1 MIGGKLTP
9 VPAASLASAPAR
21 LLSLDAFRGITMAS
35 MVIVNNPGDW
45 GNVYPPLLHAEWHGW
60 TPTDLI
66 FPFFLFI
73 VGVAIT
79 LSRKAGSPRAIVIR
93 SAKLIG
99 LGLFLNGFP
108 WYQIWTMRFPGVLQ
122 RIGLCYLVAAFAWRW
137 FAPRGDGSRWDGGA
151 VARIAALAL
160 LLLVGY
166 WIVLLAVPGAT
177 GQRYDLTPEGNVG
190 AMIDRAV
197 MQGHLWKPTW
207 DPEGLFSTVPAIG
220 TTLLGLIAGMWL
232 ASGRSRDAKT
242 LGLVAGGVVG
252 VAVGL
257 AWAQVFPINKP
268 IWTSSYAV
276 FTAGAG
282 ALLLAACYWV
292 IDVRNVKRW
301 AHPFVVLGVNAIAL
315 FVLSGLIAR
324 TLGIIRMPRGEGT
337 VSLKAVLYESVFL
350 PLASPVNAS
359 LLFALTNLVL
369 LYGVLWVM
377 YRRGV
382 FLKV

>member
-1 MIGGKLTP
+1 
-9 VPAASLASAPAR
+9 VSAASLASAPAR

-35 MVIVNNPGDW
+35 MVVVNNPGDW
-45 GNVYPPLLHAEWHGW
+45 GHVYAPLLHAEWHGW

-79 LSRKAGSPRAIVIR
+79 LSRKSGRPGAIVMR
-93 SAKLIG
+93 SAKLVG

-108 WYQIWTMRFPGVLQ
+108 WFQIGTMRFPGVLQ

-137 FAPRGDGSRWDGGA
+137 AAPHRDGDRWGGA
-151 VARIAALAL
+151 AARIAALAV

-166 WIVLLAVPGAT
+166 WMVLLLVPGAT
-177 GQRYDLTPEGNVG
+177 GERYDLTPSGNVG
-190 AMIDRAV
+190 AMVDRAV

-207 DPEGLFSTVPAIG
+207 DPEGLLSTVPAIG
-220 TTLLGLIAGMWL
+220 TTLLGLIAGLWM
-232 ASGRSRDAKT
+232 ASNRTRGAKAA
-242 LGLVAGGVVG
+242 GLVAGGVLG

-257 AWAQVFPINKP
+257 GWGLVFPINKP

-282 ALLLAACYWV
+282 ALLLAACYWI
-292 IDVRNVKRW
+292 IDVRHVKRW

-324 TLGIIRMPRGEGT
+324 TLGVIRVSSDEGT
-337 VSLKAVLYESVFL
+337 VSLKTLVYQSVFV
-350 PLASPVNAS
+350 PLAAPVNAS
-359 LLFALTNLVL
+359 LLFALANLVL

>member
-1 MIGGKLTP
+1 VP
-9 VPAASLASAPAR
+9 VASLTGAPAR

-45 GNVYPPLLHAEWHGW
+45 GRVYAPLLHAEWHGW

-79 LSRKAGSPRAIVIR
+79 LSRKAARPGAIASR

-108 WYQIWTMRFPGVLQ
+108 WFHIWTMRIPGVLQ

-137 FAPRGDGSRWDGGA
+137 VAPHRQGDRWGGA
-151 VARIAALAL
+151 AARIAVLAV

-166 WIVLLAVPGAT
+166 WIVLLVVPGAT
-177 GQRYDLTPEGNVG
+177 GERYDLTPSGNVG
-190 AMIDRAV
+190 AIVDRAL

-207 DPEGLFSTVPAIG
+207 DPEGLLSTVPAIG
-220 TTLLGLIAGMWL
+220 TTLLGLIAGMWM
-232 ASGRSRDAKT
+232 ASARSREAKT
-242 LGLVAGGVVG
+242 LGLVAGGLAGVV
-252 VAVGL
+252 VGL
-257 AWAQVFPINKP
+257 AWGLVFPINKP

-292 IDVRNVKRW
+292 IDVRNLKRW
-301 AHPFVVLGVNAIAL
+301 AHPFVILGMNAIAL

-324 TLGIIRMPRGEGT
+324 TLGVIRVRRGDGT
-337 VSLKAVLYESVFL
+337 IALKTLIYESVFL
-350 PLASPVNAS
+350 PLASPINAS

-369 LYGVLWVM
+369 LFGVLWVM

>member
-1 MIGGKLTP
+1 
-9 VPAASLASAPAR
+9 
-21 LLSLDAFRGITMAS
+21 MAG
-35 MVIVNNPGDW
+35 MVVVNNPGDW
-45 GNVYPPLLHAEWHGW
+45 SNVYKPLLHAEWHGW

-79 LSRKAGSPRAIVIR
+79 LSRKAGRPGAIVMR

-108 WYQIWTMRFPGVLQ
+108 WFNLGTIRIPGVLQ
-122 RIGLCYLVAAFAWRW
+122 RIGLCYLAAAFAWRW
-137 FAPRGDGSRWDGGA
+137 AASSRDGDRLGGA
-151 VARIAALAL
+151 VARVAALAV

-166 WIVLLAVPGAT
+166 WLILLAVPGAT
-177 GQRYDLTPEGNVG
+177 GERYDLTPSGNVG
-190 AMIDRAV
+190 AVIDRAV

-207 DPEGLFSTVPAIG
+207 DPEGLLSTIPAIG
-220 TTLLGLIAGMWL
+220 TTLLGLIAGLWMGTNRTMSAKAAGL
-232 ASGRSRDAKT
+232 A
-242 LGLVAGGVVG
+242 VGGA
-252 VAVGL
+252 VAVALGL
-257 AWAQVFPINKP
+257 AWGAVFPINKP

-276 FTAGAG
+276 FAAGAG

-292 IDVRNVKRW
+292 IDARRISRW
-301 AHPFVVLGVNAIAL
+301 AHPLVVLGMNAIAL

-324 TLGIIRMPRGEGT
+324 TLGLIRVPHGPDT
-337 VSLKAVLYESVFL
+337 ISLKALIYQSVFV
-350 PLASPVNAS
+350 PLAAPVNAS
-359 LLFALTNLVL
+359 LLFALANLVL
-369 LYGVLWVM
+369 LYGVLWAM